1 MVKRAKNNFSRD
13 SFTSI
18 IIIILTSKWSKCHKE
33 HDFPARLRYSFTSIL
48 GYLKDSNAAAHSVD
62 TGIRWALIHLL
73 AWDLKESKMTLNVL
87 FTCWKVKKLLS
98 VYRKNSWERY
108 LENGQMVVNSG
119 FPTVN
124 CIGNDS
130 LLAEVSHDDA
140 FLSFLH
146 HRERPLLAGNLKR
159 RWTKCLWIH

>member
-18 IIIILTSKWSKCHKE
+18 IIILTSKWSKCHKEHDFPVRLRYSFTSIIIILTSKWSKCHKE

-73 AWDLKESKMTLNVL
+73 A
-87 FTCWKVKKLLS
+87 
-98 VYRKNSWERY
+98 
-108 LENGQMVVNSG
+108 
-119 FPTVN
+119 
-124 CIGNDS
+124 
-130 LLAEVSHDDA
+130 
-140 FLSFLH
+140 
-146 HRERPLLAGNLKR
+146 
-159 RWTKCLWIH
+159 